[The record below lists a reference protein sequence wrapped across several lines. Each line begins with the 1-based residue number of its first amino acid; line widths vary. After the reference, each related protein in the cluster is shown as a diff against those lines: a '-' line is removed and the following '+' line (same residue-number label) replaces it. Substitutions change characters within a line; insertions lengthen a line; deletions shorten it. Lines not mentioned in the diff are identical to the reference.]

1 MFTDKIFGL
10 NPNNHKFDK
19 MPKNGEKL
27 TEKKHIEN
35 MRANLKKKIKNRLL
49 K

>member
-1 MFTDKIFGL
+1 MFTDKIFSL
-10 NPNNHKFDK
+10 KPNNDKFDK
-19 MPKNGEKL
+19 LPKNGEKL

-35 MRANLKKKIKNRLL
+35 MRTNLKKKIKNRLL